1 MAKLIHCMLVI
12 CSMSGLLVQQAVRAE
27 EAVADESHKAQEVAP
42 ATAEEN
48 QAVQESE
55 DGLIRTPGAVIGRIG
70 EPAAVDPDTYQFSD
84 AERKLWLEDH
94 LDNITSPARLL
105 YSFSKAGSFEEGFSD
120 TVRLEVVAIHSD
132 GTWDTELEFLTGE
145 RAYRAHPDNTKR
157 VTGNPVLGVYLQ
169 GDIIDMS
176 QRTGG
181 NWRHF
186 QRRIKLALANSAEI
200 EPVQIEYNGQVLPGE
215 KISIRPYE
223 QDPRR
228 NLYMNFAGKRYEFI
242 LSDQIPGTIYQIK
255 TIVPDTSKPEAP
267 PLVEET
273 LTIKSVEM
281 NPR

>member
-1 MAKLIHCMLVI
+1 MTKLIHRLLVI
-12 CSMSGLLVQQAVRAE
+12 CSLAGLPVQQAVYAQEAAE
-27 EAVADESHKAQEVAP
+27 EKSHDQE
-42 ATAEEN
+42 ATPVQSEEN
-48 QAVQESE
+48 QPVQESE
-55 DGLIRTPGAVIGRIG
+55 DGLIRIPGAVIGRMG
-70 EPAAVDPDTYQFSD
+70 DPVAVDPDTYQFSD

-94 LDNITSPARLL
+94 LDNITSPVRLL
-105 YSFSKAGSFEEGFSD
+105 YSFSKAGSFEDGFSD
-120 TVRLEVVAIHSD
+120 TVRLDVVAINSD
-132 GTWDTELEFLTGE
+132 GTRDTELEFLTGE
-145 RAYRAHPDNTKR
+145 RAYRGNPDNTKR
-157 VTGNPVLGVYLQ
+157 ATGNPVLGVYLQ

-255 TIVPDTSKPEAP
+255 TIVPDASKPEAA
-267 PLVEET
+267 PLVEEALT
-273 LTIKSVEM
+273 LKSVEM
-281 NPR
+281 SPR